1 MRLAIALF
9 AILACATPSKANGF
23 LFFSYSSARWCAPGL
38 LAVRQASFIRVQW
51 GASGYYS
58 CFRYGAVVPAYG
70 VWWRGP
76 CLCSPWGYGVP
87 GVAMLAPVASPVFP
101 LGPQTLPVAAASE
114 APGSAN
120 SPGLTPVSPPSGDR
134 RRAKLSPREQADRL
148 VEQAREAL
156 ANDMRGLARDHL
168 QAARKLD
175 PDSRVIQ
182 LLLGETLLMLGKH
195 HAAAKVLRPVWA
207 DNGLLVAEMR
217 GNLTGLADTPAFR
230 DALDRLETLRVQFP
244 DDPDIVF
251 LEAQG
256 RTLAGHDALARPH
269 WKRLATHAPDRA
281 VAGRVLVQN
290 PD

>member
-120 SPGLTPVSPPSGDR
+120 SPGLTPVFPPSGDR

-182 LLLGETLLMLGKH
+182 LLLGETLLILGKH

-207 DNGLLVAEMR
+207 DDGLLVAEMR

-256 RTLAGHDALARPH
+256 RTLAGHDALARPQ

>member
-1 MRLAIALF
+1 
-9 AILACATPSKANGF
+9 
-23 LFFSYSSARWCAPGL
+23 
-38 LAVRQASFIRVQW
+38 
-51 GASGYYS
+51 
-58 CFRYGAVVPAYG
+58 
-70 VWWRGP
+70 
-76 CLCSPWGYGVP
+76 
-87 GVAMLAPVASPVFP
+87 MLAPVASPVFP
-101 LGPQTLPVAAASE
+101 LGPQTLPVAAALE

-120 SPGLTPVSPPSGDR
+120 SPGLTPVFPPSGDR

-182 LLLGETLLMLGKH
+182 LLLGETLLILGKH

>member
-1 MRLAIALF
+1 MRLAIALL
-9 AILACATPSKANGF
+9 ALLACASPSKANGF
-23 LFFSYSSARWCAPGL
+23 WFFSYSSMRWCAPGL
-38 LAVRQASFIRVQW
+38 LAVRQASFIRVNW
-51 GASGYYS
+51 GASGYSS

-87 GVAMLAPVASPVFP
+87 GLAIVTPVASPAFP
-101 LGPQTLPVAAASE
+101 LGPLTQPVAAAVVS
-114 APGSAN
+114 GSAN
-120 SPGLTPVSPPSGDR
+120 SPGLTPVFPPSGDR

-156 ANDMRGLARDHL
+156 ANDLRGLARDHL
-168 QAARKLD
+168 QAARGLD

-195 HAAAKVLRPVWA
+195 HAASKVLRPVWA
-207 DNGLLVAEMR
+207 DDGLLVPEMR
-217 GNLTGLADTPAFR
+217 GSLTGVADTPAFR

>member
-1 MRLAIALF
+1 MRLAIAL
-9 AILACATPSKANGF
+9 LAVLVYASPSKANGF
-23 LFFSYSSARWCAPGL
+23 WFFSYSSARWCAPGL
-38 LAVRQASFIRVQW
+38 LAVRQASFIRVNW
-51 GASGYYS
+51 GATGYSS

-87 GVAMLAPVASPVFP
+87 GVAMVVPVASPVFP
-101 LGPQTLPVAAASE
+101 LGPLTLPVAATVPS
-114 APGSAN
+114 GSSAQ
-120 SPGLTPVSPPSGDR
+120 SPGLTPVFPPSGDR
-134 RRAKLSPREQADRL
+134 RRAKLAPREQADRL
-148 VEQAREAL
+148 VDQAREAL
-156 ANDMRGLARDHL
+156 ANDLRGLARDHL

-182 LLLGETLLMLGKH
+182 LLLGQTLLMLGKH

-207 DNGLLVAEMR
+207 DDGLLVPEMR
-217 GNLTGLADTPAFR
+217 GTLTGLADTPAFR
-230 DALDRLETLRVQFP
+230 DALDKLETLRVQFP